1 MLNLFRNKLF
11 GKLFILIF
19 LAILLILLTFTSQ
32 VITFQK
38 KSILESLYSEA
49 KSIGD
54 SISFVKKDDM
64 IIDNEIGLLEF
75 TLKFVNQN
83 ERIETFLISRKDG
96 NLLSIKKEKW
106 ELLDK
111 SKNFYKKNEYGTSNF
126 KIVESL
132 YSNKRVL
139 IYTYPVKISGLLW
152 GWYHLELSLQEYD
165 KKIDEMYN
173 NIIFLALVLLLTSIF
188 LSYLIAIMITNPVI
202 KLSKVSYEI
211 SKGDLTQRANIKT
224 NDEIGELSVTF
235 NKMLDSLEYSQKE
248 LKKSQMELEKRVEL
262 RTRELKKVN
271 ESLEEKSIELKEL
284 NENLEH
290 RVINEI
296 SKRQRQED
304 LLIQQSKLASMGEM
318 IGNIAHQWRQP
329 LNALG
334 LVIQNI
340 QLTYMMGDL
349 DDKFVEK
356 SVEKANLLT
365 STMSKT
371 IDDFRNFFKP
381 NKEITEFSLDA
392 SIKNSLSL
400 ISSTFE
406 YNGITIDYK
415 ISKDI
420 KVMGFPNEFSQV
432 ILNILTN
439 SKDALV
445 DKKITN
451 AKVLIEIKKS
461 NKYACVSIKDNAGG
475 IPLSIIEK
483 IFEPYFTTKEE
494 GKGTGI
500 GLYMS
505 KIIIEKNMNGK
516 LFVNNTKEG
525 AEFTVSVPLSS

>member
-224 NDEIGELSVTF
+224 NDEIGELSVT
-235 NKMLDSLEYSQKE
+235 
-248 LKKSQMELEKRVEL
+248 
-262 RTRELKKVN
+262 
-271 ESLEEKSIELKEL
+271 
-284 NENLEH
+284 
-290 RVINEI
+290 
-296 SKRQRQED
+296 
-304 LLIQQSKLASMGEM
+304 
-318 IGNIAHQWRQP
+318 
-329 LNALG
+329 
-334 LVIQNI
+334 
-340 QLTYMMGDL
+340 
-349 DDKFVEK
+349 
-356 SVEKANLLT
+356 
-365 STMSKT
+365 
-371 IDDFRNFFKP
+371 
-381 NKEITEFSLDA
+381 
-392 SIKNSLSL
+392 
-400 ISSTFE
+400 
-406 YNGITIDYK
+406 
-415 ISKDI
+415 
-420 KVMGFPNEFSQV
+420 
-432 ILNILTN
+432 
-439 SKDALV
+439 
-445 DKKITN
+445 
-451 AKVLIEIKKS
+451 
-461 NKYACVSIKDNAGG
+461 
-475 IPLSIIEK
+475 
-483 IFEPYFTTKEE
+483 
-494 GKGTGI
+494 
-500 GLYMS
+500 
-505 KIIIEKNMNGK
+505 
-516 LFVNNTKEG
+516 
-525 AEFTVSVPLSS
+525 